1 MYIPKQFEIT
11 NENEA
16 LTFVESNAFGQ
27 LTSIVEGKMFATH
40 MPFLISN
47 DKKHLI
53 GHIARQNPQHLEIES
68 QEVLVTFLGPHEY
81 ISPSWYA
88 SSGVPTWNY
97 QTVHI
102 YGLCRILSNHETVKS
117 VVNSLTQKYESGF
130 SEPWQPNY
138 NESMLEHVV
147 AFEIAISQIQCK
159 YKLGQNRS
167 AKDQDQVLEKLESLG
182 AHKMAEAIKKKRL

>member
-11 NENEA
+11 DESEA
-16 LTFVESNAFGQ
+16 LMFVESNAFGQ

-53 GHIARQNPQHLEIES
+53 GHIARQNPQHLEIEN

-117 VVNSLTQKYESGF
+117 VVSSLTQKYESGF

-182 AHKMAEAIKKKRL
+182 AHKMAETIKKKRL

>member
-1 MYIPKQFEIT
+1 MYIPKQFEIAD
-11 NENEA
+11 ENEA
-16 LTFVESNAFGQ
+16 LMFVESNAFGQ

-40 MPFLISN
+40 MPFLISS

-53 GHIARQNPQHLEIES
+53 GHIARQNPQHLEIEN